1 MKMCVVVR
9 RRRVLIEVSG
19 LNLQT
24 HTVAEDPV
32 IARDFVHDTRFQQ
45 TIQGAVQGNTI
56 KLRQ

>member
-1 MKMCVVVR
+1 MKMCVVMR
-9 RRRVLIEVSG
+9 WRRVLIEVGG

-32 IARDFVHDTRFQQ
+32 IARDFVHDACLQQ
-45 TIQGAVQGNTI
+45 AIQGTVQGDAI